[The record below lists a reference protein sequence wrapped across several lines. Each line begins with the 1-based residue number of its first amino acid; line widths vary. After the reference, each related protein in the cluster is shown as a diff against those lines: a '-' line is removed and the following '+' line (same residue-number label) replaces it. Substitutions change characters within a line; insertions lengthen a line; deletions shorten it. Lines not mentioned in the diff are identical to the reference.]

1 MEASQSLLLLYI
13 AQISRLKYLA
23 IYQDITNKIIVK
35 IKRYLWLAFT
45 GSAGDSDADDT
56 VVEQQQSSALCP
68 RHLHHNTQHFSES
81 VKNLAG
87 KLGAAHLAGIV
98 ELQPLNIVLSEQHP
112 RSLALPDLPSD
123 RAQLLVE
130 RRRLLALALPLV
142 EHLREGLEGGEGQ
155 LEGHPVPVAGRRL
168 LQQVLEEE
176 DELGEALDRLHHQP
190 KEVEPVVGRDLL
202 HLGRKAL

>member
-1 MEASQSLLLLYI
+1 MTVTQTTRSLSNS
-13 AQISRLKYLA
+13 SRRPF
-23 IYQDITNKIIVK
+23 V
-35 IKRYLWLAFT
+35 R
-45 GSAGDSDADDT
+45 DT
-56 VVEQQQSSALCP
+56 CTTTL
-68 RHLHHNTQHFSES
+68 NTHRKNFSES
-81 VKNLAG
+81 VKNLT
-87 KLGAAHLAGIV
+87 HLADIV

-130 RRRLLALALPLV
+130 RRSLLALALPLV

-155 LEGHPVPVAGRRL
+155 LEGHPVTVARWRL